1 VVHNRRLTNVAPA
14 PSGNY
19 LFLETA
25 ELASHN

>member
-1 VVHNRRLTNVAPA
+1 VVHNRRLTNVAHA

-25 ELASHN
+25 ELAGFN